1 MKGTVDY
8 GKATLL
14 ALGAG
19 AVFFVLG
26 GGLFYVMSGLFS
38 GILAFI
44 LVYALLCLCGE
55 LHCIHCGMEEI
66 YGELKRIN
74 DFKQAEQDGAEESK
88 DARIKQMCMYIL
100 NIMYVARYEE
110 NRDFYEQFEMR
121 LEHLKELL
129 ESGI

>member
-14 ALGAG
+14 ALGAS

-55 LHCIHCGMEEI
+55 LHCIRCGMEEI

-74 DFKQAEQDGAEESK
+74 DFKQAEQDGAEES
-88 DARIKQMCMYIL
+88 
-100 NIMYVARYEE
+100 EE
-110 NRDFYEQFEMR
+110 
-121 LEHLKELL
+121 
-129 ESGI
+129 

>member
-1 MKGTVDY
+1 MFIKGTVDY
-8 GKATLL
+8 GKVTLL

-55 LHCIHCGMEEI
+55 LHCIRCGMEEI

-74 DFKQAEQDGAEESK
+74 DFKQAGQDGAEES
-88 DARIKQMCMYIL
+88 
-100 NIMYVARYEE
+100 EE
-110 NRDFYEQFEMR
+110 
-121 LEHLKELL
+121 
-129 ESGI
+129 

>member
-44 LVYALLCLCGE
+44 LVYALLCLCG
-55 LHCIHCGMEEI
+55 
-66 YGELKRIN
+66 
-74 DFKQAEQDGAEESK
+74 
-88 DARIKQMCMYIL
+88 
-100 NIMYVARYEE
+100 
-110 NRDFYEQFEMR
+110 
-121 LEHLKELL
+121 
-129 ESGI
+129 

>member
-1 MKGTVDY
+1 M
-8 GKATLL
+8 TLL

-55 LHCIHCGMEEI
+55 LHCIRCGMEEI

-74 DFKQAEQDGAEESK
+74 DFKQAGQDGAEES
-88 DARIKQMCMYIL
+88 
-100 NIMYVARYEE
+100 EE
-110 NRDFYEQFEMR
+110 
-121 LEHLKELL
+121 
-129 ESGI
+129 